1 MAQPQNPEP
10 GKRTRDATVI
20 TKISKTSARLLGP
33 AIGLLDAKG
42 AEGLLRVQTRANIDR
57 YYLTTRDLM
66 GKVKMHQMAARGD
79 HIGVVLYLLSQGYQY
94 RNMKELLDRWSSAWR
109 VNS

>member
-10 GKRTRDATVI
+10 GTRTRDATVI

-79 HIGVVLYLLSQGYQY
+79 HIGGGTLFAVSGLS
-94 RNMKELLDRWSSAWR
+94 
-109 VNS
+109 V